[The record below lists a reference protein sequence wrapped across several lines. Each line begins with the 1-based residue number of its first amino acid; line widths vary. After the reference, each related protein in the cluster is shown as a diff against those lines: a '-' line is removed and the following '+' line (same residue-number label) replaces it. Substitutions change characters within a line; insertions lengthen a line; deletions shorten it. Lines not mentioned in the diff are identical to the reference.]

1 MTGRRRARWARI
13 APRVAL
19 TLPAA
24 ARAQAD
30 PAREKRWAD
39 GITPSAPVGDPV
51 YRAPPSDHRFLA
63 VDTPSPK
70 ARAGAIVVH
79 DIGVHPDWGSS
90 TR

>member
-19 TLPAA
+19 TLQAN

-39 GITPSAPVGDPV
+39 GITPSAPVGE
-51 YRAPPSDHRFLA
+51 
-63 VDTPSPK
+63 
-70 ARAGAIVVH
+70 
-79 DIGVHPDWGSS
+79 
-90 TR
+90 